1 MCIVRSFVSGFAV
14 FLFLIISV
22 TCRAS
27 GTGAA
32 PDEYT
37 ELWYGSVLTASFR
50 VAVCVK
56 PDGALRGVVYLKPLT
71 GDVDVYHIYG
81 HLENNCF
88 RATHSSGH
96 LFTGRLTGP
105 DTMQAKIRLSSGKKL
120 SLEGRRKH
128 GVKVTSDCAPLDN

>member
-22 TCRAS
+22 PCRAS

-56 PDGALRGVVYLKPLT
+56 PDGALRGVVYLT

-81 HLENNCF
+81 HLENNSF

-105 DTMQAKIRLSSGKKL
+105 DTMEAKIRLSSGKKL

>member
-1 MCIVRSFVSGFAV
+1 MHRAQFCLRFCRFSVSDYFRA
-14 FLFLIISV
+14 
-22 TCRAS
+22 CRAS

-81 HLENNCF
+81 HLENNSF

-105 DTMQAKIRLSSGKKL
+105 DTMEAKIRLSSGKKL

>member
-22 TCRAS
+22 PCRAS

-81 HLENNCF
+81 HLENNSF
-88 RATHSSGH
+88 RATHSAGH

-105 DTMQAKIRLSSGKKL
+105 DTMEAKIRLSSGKKL

>member
-22 TCRAS
+22 PCRAS

-56 PDGALRGVVYLKPLT
+56 PDGALRGVVYLKPLS

-81 HLENNCF
+81 PLENNSF

-105 DTMQAKIRLSSGKKL
+105 DTMEAKIRLSSGKKL

>member
-22 TCRAS
+22 PCRAS

-56 PDGALRGVVYLKPLT
+56 P
-71 GDVDVYHIYG
+71 
-81 HLENNCF
+81 
-88 RATHSSGH
+88 
-96 LFTGRLTGP
+96 
-105 DTMQAKIRLSSGKKL
+105 
-120 SLEGRRKH
+120 
-128 GVKVTSDCAPLDN
+128 

>member
-1 MCIVRSFVSGFAV
+1 MHRAQFC
-14 FLFLIISV
+14 LIISV
-22 TCRAS
+22 PCRAS

-81 HLENNCF
+81 HLENNSF

-105 DTMQAKIRLSSGKKL
+105 DGGQNLAQQRKETEPGRPVEAWREGDFRLRSAGQL
-120 SLEGRRKH
+120 GRKSC
-128 GVKVTSDCAPLDN
+128 GFYF

>member
-22 TCRAS
+22 PCRAS

-81 HLENNCF
+81 HLWNNSF
-88 RATHSSGH
+88 TSTHSSGH

-105 DTMQAKIRLSSGKKL
+105 DTMEAKIRLSSGKKL

>member
-22 TCRAS
+22 PCRAS

-56 PDGALRGVVYLKPLT
+56 PDGALRGVVCLKPLT

-81 HLENNCF
+81 HLENNSF

-105 DTMQAKIRLSSGKKL
+105 DTMEAKIRLSSGKKL

>member
-22 TCRAS
+22 PCRAS

-81 HLENNCF
+81 HLENNSC
-88 RATHSSGH
+88 RATYAAGH

-105 DTMQAKIRLSSGKKL
+105 DTMEAKIRLSSGKKL

>member
-22 TCRAS
+22 PCRAS

-56 PDGALRGVVYLKPLT
+56 PDGALRGVV
-71 GDVDVYHIYG
+71 DVYHIYG
-81 HLENNCF
+81 HLENNSF

-105 DTMQAKIRLSSGKKL
+105 DTMEAKIRLSSGKKL

>member
-22 TCRAS
+22 PCRAS

-56 PDGALRGVVYLKPLT
+56 PDGALRG
-71 GDVDVYHIYG
+71 DVYHIYG
-81 HLENNCF
+81 HLEKNSL

-105 DTMQAKIRLSSGKKL
+105 DTMEAKIRLSSGKKL

>member
-22 TCRAS
+22 PCRAS

-81 HLENNCF
+81 HLENNSF

-105 DTMQAKIRLSSGKKL
+105 DTMEAKIRRSSGKKL

>member
-22 TCRAS
+22 PCRAS

-81 HLENNCF
+81 HLENNSF
-88 RATHSSGH
+88 RATHSSCH

-105 DTMQAKIRLSSGKKL
+105 DTMEAKIRLSSGKKL

>member
-22 TCRAS
+22 PCRAS

-81 HLENNCF
+81 HLENNSF

-96 LFTGRLTGP
+96 LFIGRLTGP
-105 DTMQAKIRLSSGKKL
+105 DTMEAKIRLSSGKKL

>member
-22 TCRAS
+22 PCRAS

-71 GDVDVYHIYG
+71 GDGDVYH
-81 HLENNCF
+81 N
-88 RATHSSGH
+88 
-96 LFTGRLTGP
+96 
-105 DTMQAKIRLSSGKKL
+105 
-120 SLEGRRKH
+120 
-128 GVKVTSDCAPLDN
+128 

>member
-22 TCRAS
+22 PCRAS
-27 GTGAA
+27 GTGDA

-81 HLENNCF
+81 HLENNSF

-105 DTMQAKIRLSSGKKL
+105 DTMEAKIRLSSGKKL

>member
-22 TCRAS
+22 PCRAS

-81 HLENNCF
+81 HLENNSF
-88 RATHSSGH
+88 RVTHSSGH

-105 DTMQAKIRLSSGKKL
+105 DTMEAKIRLSSGKKL

>member
-22 TCRAS
+22 PCRAS
-27 GTGAA
+27 G
-32 PDEYT
+32 
-37 ELWYGSVLTASFR
+37 
-50 VAVCVK
+50 
-56 PDGALRGVVYLKPLT
+56 T

-81 HLENNCF
+81 HLENNSF

-96 LFTGRLTGP
+96 LFIGRLTGP
-105 DTMQAKIRLSSGKKL
+105 DTMEAKIRLSSGKKL

>member
-1 MCIVRSFVSGFAV
+1 MGTVRSLFPGFAV
-14 FLFLIISV
+14 FLFLLFPLS
-22 TCRAS
+22 CAAS
-27 GTGAA
+27 DTGAA

-37 ELWYGSVLTASFR
+37 ELWYGSVLTSKFR

-56 PDGALRGVVYLKPLT
+56 PDGALRGVVYLKPLG

-81 HLENNCF
+81 RLQNNQF

-105 DTMQAKIRLSSGKKL
+105 DTMEAKVRLGSGKKFN
-120 SLEGRRKH
+120 LEGRRKH
-128 GVKVTSDCAPLDN
+128 GIKVTSDCAPLD

>member
-22 TCRAS
+22 PCRAS

-81 HLENNCF
+81 HLENNSF

-96 LFTGRLTGP
+96 LFTGRLTDP
-105 DTMQAKIRLSSGKKL
+105 DTMEAKIRLSSGKKL